1 MGAIKGW
8 LGDRASALL
17 DTILGAVVLGAL
29 AGAGAAV
36 LAFSGTQSRSQDLC
50 EMVGAVDA
58 RVLGK
63 RIGHLAHEE
72 LRAVDEALLLVLD
85 LA

>member
-1 MGAIKGW
+1 MPCKWSFGCAG
-8 LGDRASALL
+8 LDAHGVVCFAFPPRGHDRRPAHTS
-17 DTILGAVVLGAL
+17 
-29 AGAGAAV
+29 
-36 LAFSGTQSRSQDLC
+36 LC
-50 EMVGAVDA
+50 EMVGAVHA
-58 RVLGK
+58 RALGE